1 MYNLTD
7 CFTLA
12 MMKKIYPLL
21 CMVLFAACHPD
32 EHKQNRS
39 IQKHINTPTVKIQKV
54 VSKKKEQ
61 DIDEEV
67 GDQTLPFY
75 LVVADTGLNYNVLHQ
90 KMVAINKDLKIKIDT
105 LGRFYN
111 QKKNLIQLPDNADDE
126 IYAGDYFLRRG
137 EGESLSLEYLNA
149 YKRSSS
155 EKMIALLSGIYE
167 KKSSADS
174 ALSVLRKTSGNAF
187 VYKAE
192 IYMGCMH

>member
-1 MYNLTD
+1 
-7 CFTLA
+7 
-12 MMKKIYPLL
+12 MKKIYMLL
-21 CMVLFAACHPD
+21 CIVLFAACHPD

-39 IQKHINTPTVKIQKV
+39 IQKHINAPTVKIQKV
-54 VSKKKEQ
+54 LSKKKEQ

-111 QKKNLIQLPDNADDE
+111 RKKNLIQLPDNADDE

-149 YKRSSS
+149 YKRSSG

-167 KKSSADS
+167 KKSGADS
-174 ALSVLRKTSGNAF
+174 ALSVLRKTSANAF